1 MSSDNMDPFGA
12 FVAAHQRELPA
23 TRANKRFNAGEHAW
37 LGGHGA
43 EGACEELLRTRGIRV
58 DKSLFESISRH
69 SGREL
74 LPYGELVA
82 LSGDFYE
89 SPDEMFYEKP
99 SPIAWLW
106 ERNDLS
112 DLRQIFDQE
121 LDWIE
126 KRRKGTPGGSYPE
139 NNVRFAW
146 NAKSYV
152 ELALSNTDHFGWHNV
167 CAYCRHHAAA
177 LELAR
182 EARGRNDETFR
193 CALYTNAFADHFLT
207 DGFAAGHIRVPR
219 AEIRTWADS
228 KGWDEKIAGAL
239 SKILHDQDGHIDVH
253 SLHGVAENKDER
265 SDDGLLVCDSTG
277 ATWRTYCD
285 GQLFLKTDAD
295 RSLAIAKPVAA
306 VAASVL
312 ELLLAWRIGET
323 PSSTFAATK
332 YVPFPHPNERALIE
346 KFPGDM
352 PQADLDSVWS
362 NVQWYSKMDW
372 LGGLKQQYIRELF
385 EALPQL
391 MADFRAHVRGD
402 ASDAILK
409 TRVDPFYVD
418 AFKQIR

>member
-1 MSSDNMDPFGA
+1 MDPFGA
-12 FVAAHQRELPA
+12 FVAGHQRVLPA

-43 EGACEELLRTRGIRV
+43 EQACDELLRKRGIRV
-58 DKSLFESISRH
+58 DKSLFESIWRH

-89 SPDEMFYEKP
+89 SPEEMFYEKP

-106 ERNDLS
+106 ESNDLS
-112 DLRQIFDQE
+112 DLREMFDQE
-121 LDWIE
+121 LKWIE
-126 KRRKGTPGGSYPE
+126 ASRQGTPGGSYPE
-139 NNVRFAW
+139 NNIRFAW

-152 ELALSNTDHFGWHNV
+152 ELALSNIDHFGWHNV
-167 CAYCRHHAAA
+167 RAYCRHHAAA
-177 LELAR
+177 LELAW
-182 EARGRNDETFR
+182 EARGRNNETFQR
-193 CALYTNAFADHFLT
+193 ALYTNAFADHFLT

-219 AEIRTWADS
+219 AEIRTWANS

-253 SLHGVAENKDER
+253 SLHSIAENKDVH

-277 ATWRTYCD
+277 AAWRTYCD

-295 RSLAIAKPVAA
+295 RSLAIAKPIAA

-312 ELLLAWRIGET
+312 ELLLAWRIGEL
-323 PSSTFAATK
+323 PSSTYAATR
-332 YVPFPHPNERALIE
+332 YVPFPHPTERALIE

-352 PQADLDSVWS
+352 TLIDLDSIWN
-362 NVQWYSKMDW
+362 NVQWYSKLRW
-372 LGGLKQQYIRELF
+372 LGGLTQQHIRELF

-391 MADFRAHVRGD
+391 MADFRAHVMVD
-402 ASDAILK
+402 ASDALLK
-409 TRVDPFYVD
+409 SRVDSFYID
-418 AFKQIR
+418 AFTQIR